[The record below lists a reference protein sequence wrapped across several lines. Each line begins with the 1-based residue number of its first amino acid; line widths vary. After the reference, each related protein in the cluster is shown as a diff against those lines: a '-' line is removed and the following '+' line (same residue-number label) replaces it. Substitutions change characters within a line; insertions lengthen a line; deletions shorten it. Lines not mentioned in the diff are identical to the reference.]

1 MPGLNRV
8 EWRVAAVLACLP
20 AVSAA
25 ATDDGGNWLQLRRL
39 NQESSQQLK
48 SQQQPQLDDSRRL
61 ALPGRDTGTP
71 DPEVPEK
78 KLPPPQPDGQLYQQ
92 QRLQQRALQEQ
103 QRRRLI
109 TEQHRGQAPENG
121 VPGSDPTGAVRQQQF
136 RMQQQNQ
143 LRGFQLQQQ
152 IQQGIRR

>member
-1 MPGLNRV
+1 MPGLNRMG
-8 EWRVAAVLACLP
+8 WRVVVLAWLP

-39 NQESSQQLK
+39 NQESSQQLE
-48 SQQQPQLDDSRRL
+48 SQQRPPRLDDGRRR
-61 ALPGRDTGTP
+61 ALPGRDTET
-71 DPEVPEK
+71 PEVTEK

-109 TEQHRGQAPENG
+109 TEQHRSQALENG
-121 VPGSDPTGAVRQQQF
+121 VPGSDPAGAVRQQQF